1 MEQQI
6 LAWIT
11 QYGYAAI
18 FTLLIFGIVGL
29 PVPDETLLTFSGYL
43 IYRGN
48 FVLPLAFA
56 SAALGSACGMTI
68 SYLLG
73 RIFGLKVLHRYGRY
87 LHLSEERLAR
97 AHAWF
102 ERIGH
107 WALTFGYFIPGV
119 RHLTAYAAGMSEVAP
134 HQFAV
139 FAYSGTILWV
149 TTFLSLG
156 YFLGDRWEAVEKNI
170 HHYLVI
176 GSIALALLVAAYLV
190 WRRFKKGFKK
200 GTDAFS

>member
-18 FTLLIFGIVGL
+18 FVLLIFGIVGL
-29 PVPDETLLTFSGYL
+29 PVPDETLLTFSGYM

-48 FVLPLAFA
+48 FSLPLAFA
-56 SAALGSACGMTI
+56 SAALGSACGMTV
-68 SYLLG
+68 SYTIG
-73 RIFGLKVLHRYGRY
+73 RVFGLQVLHRYGKY
-87 LHLSEERLAR
+87 LHFTEERLAR
-97 AHAWF
+97 VHSWF

-134 HQFAV
+134 HQFAL

-149 TTFLSLG
+149 SAFLGLG

-170 HHYLVI
+170 HYYLVI
-176 GSIALALLVAAYLV
+176 GSIAVGVLVAAYWI
-190 WRRFKKGFKK
+190 WRKRLRRK
-200 GTDAFS
+200 